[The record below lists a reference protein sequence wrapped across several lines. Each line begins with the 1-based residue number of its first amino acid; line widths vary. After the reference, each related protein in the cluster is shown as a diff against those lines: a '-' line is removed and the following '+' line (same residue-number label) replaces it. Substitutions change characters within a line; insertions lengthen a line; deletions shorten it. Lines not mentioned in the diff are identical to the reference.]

1 MLLNNTSIVNYLAT
15 YPLLPYTE
23 HMKSYLFM
31 FLGYPG
37 SGKTYFS
44 ERLAKEIGAVR
55 INADALRVRLFGTI
69 EAAKA
74 FDKETGLLNKITFNA
89 LDYTMAQVLASG
101 NSVIC
106 DYQHNARAM
115 RSARAK
121 VAIDSG
127 AVPIVI
133 WVQTP
138 RNEAVRRG
146 SERPASLNHR
156 QHTPEKMEALIERTL
171 SQLEEPSDSEKVIT
185 INGQEPFDTQYVS
198 FQRQLAALSA

>member
-1 MLLNNTSIVNYLAT
+1 MRPN
-15 YPLLPYTE
+15 
-23 HMKSYLFM
+23 YLFM

-44 ERLAKEIGAVR
+44 ERLAKETGAVR

-74 FDKETGLLNKITFNA
+74 FDAQTGLLNKITFNA
-89 LDYTMAQVLASG
+89 LDYAMTQVLVSG

-115 RSARAK
+115 RTARAK
-121 VAIDSG
+121 VATDND
-127 AVPIVI
+127 AVPIVV

-138 RNEAVRRG
+138 RDEAVRRG
-146 SERPASLNHR
+146 SERPATLNHR
-156 QHTPEKMEALIERTL
+156 RHSAEKMEALVARTIL
-171 SQLEEPSDSEKVIT
+171 QLEEPDPSEKVI
-185 INGQEPFDTQYVS
+185 IIDGRLPFTDQYAS
-198 FQRQLAALSA
+198 FQRQLEALVRTGRN